1 MRKSH
6 NWTILLDGEKEINS
20 LQKGKSMKKV
30 SGKATAKHTA
40 AKVAA
45 KAAANSAVND
55 AAVTEVKEEVMK
67 KNEVKPEVTV
77 QYRHYEA
84 DMEAVIQRVKEDV
97 EVRGNRGVEIEKMQI
112 YVKPED
118 FAAYYVINDGIVGKV
133 NLF

>member
-1 MRKSH
+1 
-6 NWTILLDGEKEINS
+6 
-20 LQKGKSMKKV
+20 MKKA
-30 SGKATAKHTA
+30 SGKAAAKHTA

-45 KAAANSAVND
+45 KVAANSA
-55 AAVTEVKEEVMK
+55 AKETTAIEEKEEVMNK
-67 KNEVKPEVTV
+67 KEVKPEVTV

-84 DMEAVIQRVKEDV
+84 DMDAIIQRVKEDI
-97 EVRGNRGVEIEKMQI
+97 EVRGNRGVEIEKMQV

>member
-1 MRKSH
+1 
-6 NWTILLDGEKEINS
+6 
-20 LQKGKSMKKV
+20 MKKA
-30 SGKATAKHTA
+30 SGKAAAKHTA

-45 KAAANSAVND
+45 KAAANSA
-55 AAVTEVKEEVMK
+55 AKETTAIEEKEEVMNK
-67 KNEVKPEVTV
+67 KEVKPEVTV

-84 DMEAVIQRVKEDV
+84 DMDAIIQRVKEDI
-97 EVRGNRGVEIEKMQI
+97 EVRGNRGVEIEKMQV

>member
-1 MRKSH
+1 
-6 NWTILLDGEKEINS
+6 
-20 LQKGKSMKKV
+20 MKKA
-30 SGKATAKHTA
+30 SGKAAAKHTA

-45 KAAANSAVND
+45 KAAANSVVNET
-55 AAVTEVKEEVMK
+55 ANETTAIEAKEEVIMEK
-67 KNEVKPEVTV
+67 KEVKPEVTV

-84 DMEAVIQRVKEDV
+84 DMDAIIQRVKEDI
-97 EVRGNRGVEIEKMQI
+97 EVRGNRGVEIEKMQV

>member
-1 MRKSH
+1 
-6 NWTILLDGEKEINS
+6 
-20 LQKGKSMKKV
+20 MKKA
-30 SGKATAKHTA
+30 SGKAAAKHTA

-45 KAAANSAVND
+45 KAAANS
-55 AAVTEVKEEVMK
+55 VTKETTAIEEKEEVMNK
-67 KNEVKPEVTV
+67 KEVKPEITV

-84 DMEAVIQRVKEDV
+84 DMDAIIQRVKEDI
-97 EVRGNRGVEIEKMQI
+97 EVRGNRGVEIEKMQV

>member
-1 MRKSH
+1 
-6 NWTILLDGEKEINS
+6 
-20 LQKGKSMKKV
+20 MKKA
-30 SGKATAKHTA
+30 SGKAAAKHTA

-45 KAAANSAVND
+45 KAAANSVVNETT
-55 AAVTEVKEEVMK
+55 AIEAKEEVIMEK
-67 KNEVKPEVTV
+67 KEVKPEVTV

-84 DMEAVIQRVKEDV
+84 DMDTIIQRVKEDI
-97 EVRGNRGVEIEKMQI
+97 EVRGNRGVEIEKMQV

>member
-1 MRKSH
+1 
-6 NWTILLDGEKEINS
+6 
-20 LQKGKSMKKV
+20 MKRA
-30 SGKATAKHTA
+30 SGKAAAKHTA

-45 KAAANSAVND
+45 KAAANSAANKTVNE
-55 AAVTEVKEEVMK
+55 TTTIEVKEEVMN

-84 DMEAVIQRVKEDV
+84 DMDAVIQRVKDDI
-97 EVRGNRGVEIEKMQI
+97 EVRGNRGVEIKKMQV

-133 NLF
+133 SLF

>member
-1 MRKSH
+1 
-6 NWTILLDGEKEINS
+6 
-20 LQKGKSMKKV
+20 MKKA
-30 SGKATAKHTA
+30 SGKAAAKHTA

-45 KAAANSAVND
+45 KAAANSVVNETT
-55 AAVTEVKEEVMK
+55 AIEAKEEVIMGK
-67 KNEVKPEVTV
+67 KEVKPEVTV

-84 DMEAVIQRVKEDV
+84 DMDTIIQRVKEDI
-97 EVRGNRGVEIEKMQI
+97 EVRGNRGVEIEKMQV